1 MEQRVQQFH
10 DDTKGLATLA
20 PAKDYRF
27 SDKEKN
33 KLFACIEAY
42 FTALDRGS
50 TASPDTT
57 ASPLIEDAL
66 KVPCFTTRQKMHM
79 LKWYDEILAKQAG
92 SAGST
97 KVESSSGAREEE
109 VDDYAD
115 FDWDAFEKEGAEPE
129 PEPKEGG
136 HA

>member
-20 PAKDYRF
+20 PAKVIKGMNTLRKF
-27 SDKEKN
+27 IHKN
-33 KLFACIEAY
+33 QARKLF
-42 FTALDRGS
+42 S

-97 KVESSSGAREEE
+97 KVESSGGARE
-109 VDDYAD
+109 
-115 FDWDAFEKEGAEPE
+115 EPE